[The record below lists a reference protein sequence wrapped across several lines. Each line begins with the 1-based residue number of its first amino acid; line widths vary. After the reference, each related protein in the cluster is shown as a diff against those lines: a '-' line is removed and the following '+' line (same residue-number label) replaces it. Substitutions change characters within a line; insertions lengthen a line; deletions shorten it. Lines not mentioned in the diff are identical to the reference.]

1 MRSLY
6 GVVTLASVLIRQ
18 FVLPNPFMCFGEK
31 AAVINWIAE
40 PIMQIVAYL
49 LVGLVYQKGD
59 MPAVGSA
66 LFLVT
71 YAALVGILWLLGIF
85 RFAWWWI
92 LLLVIA
98 FVAIVIG
105 IRWICNS
112 LGGDWD

>member
-6 GVVTLASVLIRQ
+6 GLVTLASILIRQ
-18 FVLPNPFMCFGEK
+18 FVLPNPFECFGEK

-40 PIMQIVAYL
+40 PILQIVAYL

-66 LFLVT
+66 LFLIT
-71 YAALVGILWLLGIF
+71 YAVLVGILWLLGIF

-105 IRWICNS
+105 IRWICNR
-112 LGGDWD
+112 